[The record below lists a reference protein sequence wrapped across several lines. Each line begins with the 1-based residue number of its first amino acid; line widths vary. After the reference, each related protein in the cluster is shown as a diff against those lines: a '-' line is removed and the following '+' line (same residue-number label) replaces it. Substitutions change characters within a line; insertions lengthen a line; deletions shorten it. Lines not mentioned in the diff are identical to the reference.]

1 MKTFMFIINSASGF
15 LLLCLLSL
23 LLTILIQTG
32 TQAVSPIFTKN
43 IPSLK
48 YLYLKQL
55 NECLGIMVRNYI
67 TLFWKT
73 NDYFVIFTSVFKIHF
88 RYQRATYSPF
98 KCLGFCYLILVF
110 FLPHPCQALYS
121 LTSIFPTLANFL
133 KEEFTFSHAEELLI
147 FCFSLRVSSI

>member
-1 MKTFMFIINSASGF
+1 MPPVFQAMEIQNLSPIFLCMKTFMFIINSTSEF

-23 LLTILIQTG
+23 FLTVLIQTG
-32 TQAVSPIFTKN
+32 TQAMPPNFTKN

-55 NECLGIMVRNYI
+55 NECLGIMISNYI

-98 KCLGFCYLILVF
+98 KYLGFCYLIVVF
-110 FLPHPCQALYS
+110 FLSLPC
-121 LTSIFPTLANFL
+121 
-133 KEEFTFSHAEELLI
+133 
-147 FCFSLRVSSI
+147 

>member
-1 MKTFMFIINSASGF
+1 MPPVFQVMESHTLSLIFLCVKTFMVIINSTSGF

-23 LLTILIQTG
+23 LLTVLIQTG
-32 TQAVSPIFTKN
+32 IQAVSPIFTKS

-48 YLYLKQL
+48 YSYLKQL

-98 KCLGFCYLILVF
+98 KYLGFCYFIVVL
-110 FLPHPCQALYS
+110 FLSLPC
-121 LTSIFPTLANFL
+121 
-133 KEEFTFSHAEELLI
+133 
-147 FCFSLRVSSI
+147 